1 MVAVQLDDAG
11 RDLKRRHEDWWRR
24 QGMLHMAGPGQRL
37 GDLWLPLADGTL
49 ATSDVTVTPDILDV
63 ERLVGEPLDPGP
75 LEVRGD
81 RLSVRAPYGRVPWV
95 EAILGCPIRATIQG
109 GSMRSQSSV
118 ENWEEWEQ
126 RPVHRSAAWFDLLVH
141 LVETMANRSGGRY
154 AIVQP
159 TMRGPTD
166 LAEAVLGPELM
177 CLSMY
182 DHPDRLRA
190 FLEEV
195 TEVFIEA
202 LHAQLARIPQVEGGY
217 VSAYGVWAPGTV
229 VRTQCDA
236 SAILSPRQYAEWFMP
251 YDERI
256 CRSVDVALM
265 HLHSTSLHTID
276 VLLEMD
282 ALHAFE
288 ITMETSAGSPTLQ
301 QMVPVFQKILGKK
314 ALILYGP
321 LSEEEEQYL
330 LRELPHDG
338 LFINARRLPW

>member
-1 MVAVQLDDAG
+1 MTIQLDRAG
-11 RDLKRRHEDWWRR
+11 RELVARHGKWWQR
-24 QGMLHMAGPGQRL
+24 QENLHMVGQGQPL
-37 GDLWLPLADGTL
+37 GDLWLPLADGTV
-49 ATSDVTVTPDILDV
+49 ATEDIMVTPEILDV
-63 ERLVGEPLDPGP
+63 ERLVGEPLEPGA
-75 LEVRGD
+75 LEVHGD
-81 RLSVRAPYGRVPWV
+81 RFAVRAPYGRIPWV
-95 EAILGCPIRATIQG
+95 EAILGCPIHAQIQG
-109 GSMRSQSSV
+109 GSMRAQSSV
-118 ENWEEWEQ
+118 REWAEWEN
-126 RPVHRSAAWFDLLVH
+126 RPVHRSDEWFNLMMH
-141 LVETMANRSGGRY
+141 LIETMAARSGGRY

-166 LAEAVLGPELM
+166 LAEAVLGPQMM

-182 DHPDRLRA
+182 DPPDRLRA

-195 TEVFIEA
+195 TDVFIEV
-202 LHAQLARIPQVEGGY
+202 LHAQLARFPQVDGGY
-217 VSAYGVWAPGTV
+217 VSAYGVWAPGSV

-282 ALHAFE
+282 ALDAFE
-288 ITMETSAGSPTLQ
+288 ITMETSAGAPTLQ
-301 QMVPVFQKILGKK
+301 QMVPVFRKILAKK

-321 LSEEEEQYL
+321 LSEDEEQYL

>member
-1 MVAVQLDDAG
+1 M
-11 RDLKRRHEDWWRR
+11 
-24 QGMLHMAGPGQRL
+24 
-37 GDLWLPLADGTL
+37 
-49 ATSDVTVTPDILDV
+49 
-63 ERLVGEPLDPGP
+63 
-75 LEVRGD
+75 
-81 RLSVRAPYGRVPWV
+81 
-95 EAILGCPIRATIQG
+95 
-109 GSMRSQSSV
+109 
-118 ENWEEWEQ
+118 
-126 RPVHRSAAWFDLLVH
+126 
-141 LVETMANRSGGRY
+141 
-154 AIVQP
+154 
-159 TMRGPTD
+159 
-166 LAEAVLGPELM
+166 
-177 CLSMY
+177 
-182 DHPDRLRA
+182 
-190 FLEEV
+190 
-195 TEVFIEA
+195 
-202 LHAQLARIPQVEGGY
+202 
-217 VSAYGVWAPGTV
+217 WAPGTV

-301 QMVPVFQKILGKK
+301 QMVPAFQKILGKK